1 MWKYTLKSLFDRKLR
16 LGLTMLA
23 IVLGVAFTV
32 ASFVVADSLRATF
45 SKLVNDI
52 EAGVDLTA
60 RTKLDFGDST
70 DRKPIDAQLLT
81 PIRAVDGV
89 KAADGRIATSPV
101 IPLKTNGDDVT
112 TTGAP
117 LLGLNYPTDQNLSQ
131 LIQKAGRPPNGPTEF
146 NLDVDTAK
154 NSHFEV
160 GQTYT
165 LIGPK
170 GRRQFTLVGTVA
182 FVRESNDTV
191 GAVLSVFDTA
201 TAQDF
206 LDRANV
212 YDEIVIQVADGA
224 NIAQVQQRVGALL
237 PDTAEAVDK
246 AVKIAEEQ
254 DNFNQFTNV
263 FGTILLVFAAVI
275 VFVSA
280 FIINNTFQIVLG
292 QRVRELGLL
301 RALGA
306 SSKQVRRSVLGEAF
320 LVGLTATVIGTLLGV
335 VLGKAVHAIL
345 NSTGFGLPNGPLQ
358 LRPRT
363 MIAAAVV
370 GIGITMLS
378 ALSPALRTRRLSP
391 IDALQADARLAGAGL
406 RRRIVIGTGVSALGL
421 LLLGLGL
428 FGGFATAPL
437 LVCLALGALAAFIG
451 VNLLSPL
458 IARPV
463 ARTVGRSAFGWIFI
477 VLGGLLAVAAVGI
490 FIVGIASV
498 VDGKPAGIVLSVVF
512 SPIVAGLAWLS
523 FDGGRG
529 ARGLTGQLGRENAA
543 RNPRR
548 TASTAAALMIGLA
561 LVSMAAVV
569 GESLKKSFLGTLDNA
584 VEADWFIR
592 PSNNFNPTAALPKEY
607 TDKLRALPEVESVVA
622 YRFSFGG
629 IKVAGDQKDLNAT
642 DFPQLSRHVN
652 IDVIKGS
659 TDKAPDD
666 GLLVHQDPAKDNHYD
681 IGSKVEVQFNDGQ
694 TETLTVA
701 AIYKDATILGNW
713 VISNA
718 MWDKH
723 FTRQL
728 DQFITLRLKPGV
740 DPAVAKT
747 AIQTV
752 GKDYPQAKAEDR
764 VQFKKTQQKQIDF
777 ILRLINIFLLLS
789 IIIAFVGIVN
799 TMSLSVFERTREL
812 GLLRAVGTTRPQL
825 GHMIKWE
832 AAIVALLGGLLGI
845 VLGVLFGIAA
855 VAAVPKSFIKTT
867 SIPVGQLL
875 IYVVFAGLAGL
886 VAAWF
891 PARRAA
897 KLNVLDAISHA

>member
-1 MWKYTLKSLFDRKLR
+1 MWKYTVKSLFDRKLR
-16 LGLTMLA
+16 LSLTMLA

-45 SKLVNDI
+45 GKLVNDI
-52 EAGVDLTA
+52 EAGVDLTV
-60 RTKLDFGDST
+60 RSKLDFGESA
-70 DRKPIDAQLLT
+70 DRKPVDATLLT
-81 PIRAVDGV
+81 PIRSIEGV
-89 KAADGRIATSPV
+89 KAADGSIATSPV
-101 IPLKTNGDDVT
+101 IPLKPNGDDVT

-117 LLGLNYPTDQNLSQ
+117 LLGVNYPTDQNLSQ
-131 LIQKAGRPPNGPTEF
+131 VIPKDGRAPSVPTEF
-146 NLDVDTAK
+146 NLDIDSAK
-154 NSHFEV
+154 DNHFEV

-170 GRRQFTLVGTVA
+170 GRRQFTLVGTFA

-191 GAVLSVFDTA
+191 GAVISAFDTA

-206 LDRANV
+206 LDRAGV
-212 YDEIVIQVADGA
+212 YDEIDIQVVDGA
-224 NIAQVQQRVGALL
+224 NVAQVQQRIAATL
-237 PDTAEAVDK
+237 PGTTEVVDK
-246 AVKIAEEQ
+246 AVKVAEQ
-254 DNFNQFTNV
+254 RDDFNQFTDI
-263 FGTILLVFAAVI
+263 FGTVLLVFAAVI

-320 LVGLTATVIGTLLGV
+320 LIGLTATVIGILLGV
-335 VLGKAVHAIL
+335 VLGQVVQAAL
-345 NSTGFGLPNGPLQ
+345 NSTGFGLPDGPTQ
-358 LRPRT
+358 LRLRT
-363 MIAAAVV
+363 VIAAAIV

-378 ALSPALRTRRLSP
+378 ALSPALRTRKLSP

-406 RRRIVIGTGVSALGL
+406 GRRIVIGSAVSALGL

-437 LVCLALGALAAFIG
+437 LACLALGALAAFIG

-458 IARPV
+458 IAQPV
-463 ARTVGRSAFGWIFI
+463 ARTLGRASFGWIFI
-477 VLGGLLAVAAVGI
+477 VLGGLLAVASVGI
-490 FIVGIASV
+490 FVAGIASV
-498 VDGKPAGIVLSVVF
+498 VDGKPAGIVLSLVF
-512 SPIVAGLAWLS
+512 APIVAGLAWLS

-529 ARGLTGQLGRENAA
+529 AHGLTGRLGRENAA

-561 LVSMAAVV
+561 LVSMAGVV

-592 PSNNFNPTAALPKEY
+592 PANNFDPTASLPQEY
-607 TDKLRALPEVESVVA
+607 TDKLRGLPEVDSVVG
-622 YRFSFGG
+622 YRFSFKA
-629 IKVAGDQKDLNAT
+629 IKVAGDEKDLNAT
-642 DFPQLSRHVN
+642 DYAQLSRHID
-652 IDVIKGS
+652 IDVIKGG
-659 TDKAPDD
+659 TDNAPDD
-666 GLLVHQDPAKDNHYD
+666 GLLVHEDSAKDNNFD
-681 IGSKVEVQFNDGQ
+681 IGTKVDVQFGDGQ

-701 AIYKDATILGNW
+701 AIYKDATIMGNW

-723 FTRQL
+723 FTRQQ
-728 DQFITLRLKPGV
+728 DQFITLRLEDGT
-740 DPAVAKT
+740 DPAMAKT
-747 AIQTV
+747 DIETI

-764 VQFKKTQQKQIDF
+764 VQFKKTQQQQIDF
-777 ILRLINIFLLLS
+777 VLRLINIFLLLS

-867 SIPVGQLL
+867 SIPVGQL
-875 IYVVFAGLAGL
+875 ITYVVFAGLAGL

-897 KLNVLDAISHA
+897 KLNVLEAISYS

>member
-1 MWKYTLKSLFDRKLR
+1 LFDRKLR
-16 LGLTMLA
+16 LSLTMLA

-45 SKLVNDI
+45 GKLVNDI
-52 EAGVDLTA
+52 EAGVDLTV
-60 RTKLDFGDST
+60 RTKLEFGESS
-70 DRKPIDAQLLT
+70 DRKPIDASLLA
-81 PIRAVDGV
+81 PVRAVEGV
-89 KAADGRIATSPV
+89 KAAEGSIANSPV
-101 IPLKTNGDDVT
+101 IPLKANGDDVT

-117 LLGLNYPTDQNLSQ
+117 LFGVNYRTDQNLSQ
-131 LIQKAGRPPNGPTEF
+131 LIQKAGRAPSGPTEF
-146 NLDVDTAK
+146 NLDIDTAK
-154 NSHFEV
+154 DNDFAL

-170 GRRQFTLVGTVA
+170 GRRQFTLVGTFA
-182 FVRESNDTV
+182 FNSDSNDTV
-191 GAVLSVFDTA
+191 GAVISAFDTA

-212 YDEIVIQVADGA
+212 YDEIDIQVVDGA
-224 NIAQVQQRVGALL
+224 NVAQVQQQISALL
-237 PDTAEAVDK
+237 PDTAEVVDK
-246 AVKIAEEQ
+246 AVKVAEQ
-254 DNFNQFTNV
+254 RDDFNQFTNI

-335 VLGKAVHAIL
+335 VLGQVVQAAL
-345 NSTGFGLPNGPLQ
+345 NSAGFGLPDGPTQ
-358 LRPRT
+358 LRLRT

-378 ALSPALRTRRLSP
+378 ALSPALRTRKLSP

-406 RRRIVIGTGVSALGL
+406 GRRIVIGTAVSALGL
-421 LLLGLGL
+421 VLLGLGL
-428 FGGFATAPL
+428 FAGFATIPL
-437 LVCLALGALAAFIG
+437 LMCLALGALAAFIG

-458 IARPV
+458 IAQPV
-463 ARTVGRSAFGWIFI
+463 ARTLGRSAFGWVFV
-477 VLGGLLAVAAVGI
+477 VLGALLVIGAVVTFFTGI
-490 FIVGIASV
+490 KQLI
-498 VDGKPAGIVLSVVF
+498 DGKPAAILLSVLVA
-512 SPIVAGLAWLS
+512 PIILGLGWLS

-529 ARGLTGQLGRENAA
+529 SRGLTGQLARENAA

-569 GESLKKSFLGTLDNA
+569 GESLKQSFLGTLDNA

-592 PSNNFNPTAALPKEY
+592 PNNNFDPTAALPKEY
-607 TDKLRALPEVESVVA
+607 TDKLRALPDVDSVVA

-642 DFPQLSRHVN
+642 DYPQLSRHID

-659 TDKAPDD
+659 TDTAPDN
-666 GLLVHQDPAKDNHYD
+666 GLLVHEDSAKDNHYD

-728 DQFITLRLKPGV
+728 DQFITLRLKDGV
-740 DPAVAKT
+740 DPAAAKT
-747 AIQTV
+747 AIEAV

-764 VQFKKTQQKQIDF
+764 VQFKKTQQQQIDF
-777 ILRLINIFLLLS
+777 VLRLINIFLLLS

-845 VLGVLFGIAA
+845 VLGVLFGLAA

-875 IYVVFAGLAGL
+875 IYIVFAGLAGL

>member
-16 LGLTMLA
+16 LSLTMLA

-32 ASFVVADSLRATF
+32 ASFVVADSLRSTF
-45 SKLVNDI
+45 GKLVNDI

-60 RTKLDFGDST
+60 RTKLEFGESS
-70 DRKPIDAQLLT
+70 DRKPIDAQLLA
-81 PIRAVDGV
+81 PIRAVEGV
-89 KAADGRIATSPV
+89 KAADGRIGVSPV
-101 IPLKTNGDDVT
+101 IPLKANGNDVT

-117 LLGLNYPTDQNLSQ
+117 LLGVTYPTDQNLSQ
-131 LIQKAGRPPNGPTEF
+131 LIQKAGRAPNGPTEF
-146 NLDVDTAK
+146 DLDVDTAK
-154 NSHFEV
+154 KNHFEV

-170 GRRQFTLVGTVA
+170 GRRDFTLVGTVA

-191 GAVLSVFDTA
+191 GAVISVFDTA

-206 LDRANV
+206 LDRANT
-212 YDEIVIQVADGA
+212 YDEIVVQLADGA
-224 NIAQVQQRVGALL
+224 NLAQVQQRISALL
-237 PDTAEAVDK
+237 PGSAEVVDK
-246 AVKIAEEQ
+246 AVKVAEEQ
-254 DNFNQFTNV
+254 NNFNQFTDI

-320 LVGLTATVIGTLLGV
+320 LIGLTATVVGTVLGV
-335 VLGKAVHAIL
+335 FLGKGVHGLL
-345 NSTGFGLPNGPLQ
+345 NSVGFGLPNGPLQ
-358 LRPRT
+358 LRLRT
-363 MIAAAVV
+363 VIAAAVV

-378 ALSPALRTRRLSP
+378 SLSPALRTRRLSP
-391 IDALQADARLAGAGL
+391 IDALQADGRLAGAGL
-406 RRRIVIGTGVSALGL
+406 GRRIVIGTAVSAVGL
-421 LLLGLGL
+421 VFLGLGL

-437 LVCLALGALAAFIG
+437 LICLALGALAAFIG

-458 IARPV
+458 IAQPV
-463 ARTVGRSAFGWIFI
+463 ARTVGRAAFGWVFV
-477 VLGGLLAVAAVGI
+477 VLGGVLAIAAVGI
-490 FIVGIASV
+490 FIAGIASL
-498 VDGKPAGIVLSVVF
+498 VDGKPAGIALSIVF
-512 SPIVAGLAWLS
+512 APIIAGLAWLS

-561 LVSMAAVV
+561 LVSMAGVV
-569 GESLKKSFLGTLDNA
+569 GDSLKKSFLSTLDNA

-592 PSNNFNPTAALPKEY
+592 PSNNFDPTAGLPKEY
-607 TDKLRALPEVESVVA
+607 TDKLAALPVVDSVVG
-622 YRFSFGG
+622 YRFSPGG

-642 DFPQLSRHVN
+642 DFPQLSRH
-652 IDVIKGS
+652 IDINVIKGS
-659 TDKAPDD
+659 TDTAPAD
-666 GLLVHQDPAKDNHYD
+666 GLLVHEDVAKDNHYD

-713 VISNA
+713 VVSNA
-718 MWDKH
+718 IWDKH

-728 DQFITLRLKPGV
+728 DQFVTLRLKDGV
-740 DPAVAKT
+740 DPTAAQT
-747 AIQTV
+747 AIKTV

-764 VQFKKTQQKQIDF
+764 VQFKKTQQQQIDF
-777 ILRLINIFLLLS
+777 ILRVINIFLLLS

-812 GLLRAVGTTRPQL
+812 GLLRAVGTTRQQL

-845 VLGVLFGIAA
+845 VLGVLFGVAA

-875 IYVVFAGLAGL
+875 TYVVFAGLAGL

-897 KLNVLDAISHA
+897 KLNVLDAISHS